1 MARVGFESMWLLG
14 AIGALGMVQN
24 GLNGRWREETV
35 LGYIYVRNLGRIC
48 LNKFLK
54 KWTPEEPGFQ

>member
-1 MARVGFESMWLLG
+1 MWLLG